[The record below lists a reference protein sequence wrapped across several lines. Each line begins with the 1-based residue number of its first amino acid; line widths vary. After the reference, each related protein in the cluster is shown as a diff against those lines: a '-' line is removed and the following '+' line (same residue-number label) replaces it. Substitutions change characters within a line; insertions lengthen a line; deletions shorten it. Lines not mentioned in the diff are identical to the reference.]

1 MLACSGEQPGP
12 ESSHPSITPVGA
24 SSEAVRG
31 TSLLLL
37 RFIRMTGRPAA
48 SLMLQRALGVACMH
62 TQMMHTQPKRQH
74 AWVPIVGHSMC
85 IVQPVFPHH
94 AKYDSISPKGQEVLH
109 MRAVEGSHLSHTE
122 ILPLRHQPLHAGQYD
137 NLCSVFGDGTQRA
150 WA

>member
-1 MLACSGEQPGP
+1 
-12 ESSHPSITPVGA
+12 
-24 SSEAVRG
+24 
-31 TSLLLL
+31 
-37 RFIRMTGRPAA
+37 
-48 SLMLQRALGVACMH
+48 
-62 TQMMHTQPKRQH
+62 
-74 AWVPIVGHSMC
+74 MC